1 MTQSVRSPR
10 QLGTLIQNAR
20 LDRNL
25 TQQALADLAG
35 TGQKTVSKIESGYP
49 GTRLDTIFGLLA
61 VLDLDLT
68 LAPRRNG
75 GPDLGEIF

>member
-1 MTQSVRSPR
+1 MTQLIRSPK
-10 QLGTLIQNAR
+10 QIGTLIHNAR
-20 LDRNL
+20 VARNL

-61 VLDLDLT
+61 ALDLDLT
-68 LAPRRNG
+68 LAPRRKDS
-75 GPDLGEIF
+75 PDLGAIF